1 MMEHKILVVDDE
13 EWIRNQLKWSLS
25 KDYDVL
31 EVGDVDS
38 ARTMIERKMP
48 DLVMLDI
55 SLTPD
60 MGAGT
65 EGIKLLQDILN

>member
-1 MMEHKILVVDDE
+1 MPEHKILVVDDE
-13 EWIRNQLKWSLS
+13 EGIRTQLKWALA

-31 EVGDVDS
+31 LAEDVDS
-38 ARTMIERKMP
+38 AKKIMVQKNPNLI
-48 DLVMLDI
+48 MLDI

-65 EGIKLLQDILN
+65 EGIQLLQAR